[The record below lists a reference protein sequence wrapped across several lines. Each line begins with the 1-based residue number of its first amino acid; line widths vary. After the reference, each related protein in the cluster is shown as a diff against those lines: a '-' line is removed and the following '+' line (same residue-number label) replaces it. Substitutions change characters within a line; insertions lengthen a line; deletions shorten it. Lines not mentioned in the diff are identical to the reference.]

1 VSTPLKFESNCEL
14 EISEIMRERAV
25 KSSITD
31 ALFAL
36 RAWSAVAMLACAAT
50 CARADGSSVKQDAK
64 QVGHEVGTAVREV
77 GHEAKKVGKA
87 IKNKTKEGVQAVKEG
102 GKEFKRAVK
111 GESSADSHHD

>member
-1 VSTPLKFESNCEL
+1 
-14 EISEIMRERAV
+14 MRERAV
-25 KSSITD
+25 KSSIAD

-36 RAWSAVAMLACAAT
+36 RAWSAVAMLACATT
-50 CARADGSSVKQDAK
+50 CARADSSVKQDAK

-77 GHEAKKVGKA
+77 GHEAKKVGRA
-87 IKNKTKEGVQAVKEG
+87 IKDKTKEGVQAVKEG